1 MRALIVIDYT
11 FDFIADSG
19 RLTCGKPGQ
28 EIEER
33 IVELI
38 GTFAT
43 EDYVV
48 IANDVHDAGDTFTLK
63 RRCSHRTISAGQR
76 AVSCT
81 VR

>member
-43 EDYVV
+43 DDYVV
-48 IANDVHDAGDTFTLK
+48 IANDVHAAGDTFHPETTLFPPHNI
-63 RRCSHRTISAGQR
+63 RGTEGRE
-76 AVSCT
+76 
-81 VR
+81 